1 MERTSRLN
9 QVINHLPDDLAD
21 DQAAFEKNWAK
32 VINDKSRR
40 LTPKARQK
48 ASQIADTCVEDYR
61 VGKTVTMRACLEQHH
76 DYLASET
83 KKQIWQAMKSGDKKG
98 QLLIKIDLS

>member
-61 VGKTVTMRACLEQHH
+61 VGKMVTMRACLEQHR
-76 DYLASET
+76 DYLVSET
-83 KKQIWQAMKSGDKKG
+83 KKQIWQAMKSGG
-98 QLLIKIDLS
+98 

>member
-9 QVINHLPDDLAD
+9 QVINHLPDNLAD

-48 ASQIADTCVEDYR
+48 ASQIAETCVEDSR

-83 KKQIWQAMKSGDKKG
+83 NKKIWQAMKSGG
-98 QLLIKIDLS
+98 

>member
-1 MERTSRLN
+1 MERTSHLN
-9 QVINHLPDDLAD
+9 QVINRLPDDLAD

-83 KKQIWQAMKSGDKKG
+83 NKKIWQAMKSGGLKK
-98 QLLIKIDLS
+98 DSY